1 MFNIWQDVDLMA
13 WVTRLVTR
21 IALAL
26 LVLAGV
32 AWVLQRPYFA
42 INQFRFVGNVKQLN
56 EPELRGLMQKHLSDG
71 LSGGFFSMELQKV
84 QESLKEISWIKSTSV
99 RRVWPHEIEVSV
111 EAFQPIA
118 VWDGKQYLSA
128 EGDVFDAQ
136 LSDEAKAKLLVTQGP
151 LEASKLVAEQVPVF
165 QGWLKPLDWTVRSLT
180 LSDRY
185 SWRVGLTNGLEIEFG
200 RADTPTV
207 LQERA
212 ARLVQSAKFVKDNMS
227 SGVGAYI
234 DLRYPNGFAMRTDD
248 LHRVASAAN
257 VNNTG
262 EKK

>member
-1 MFNIWQDVDLMA
+1 MFNIWQDVDLMS

-21 IALAL
+21 LALAL
-26 LVLAGV
+26 LVLAGGV
-32 AWVLQRPYFA
+32 WVLQRPYFA
-42 INQFRFVGNVKQLN
+42 INQFRFIGDVKQFN
-56 EPELRGLMQKHLSDG
+56 EPELRGLMQKHLTDG
-71 LSGGFFSMELQKV
+71 LAGGFFSMELQEV
-84 QESLKEISWIKSTSV
+84 QSSLKEFSWVKNTSV

-111 EAFQPIA
+111 EAFKPVA
-118 VWDGKQYLSA
+118 VWDKQYLSA

-136 LSDEAKAKLLVTQGP
+136 LADDAKAKLLVTQGP
-151 LEASKLVAEQVPVF
+151 LEASKLVAEQIPVF
-165 QGWLKPLDWTVRSLT
+165 QGWLQPLGWTMHSLT
-180 LSDRY
+180 LTERY

-212 ARLVQSAKFVKDNMS
+212 ARLAQSARFVKDNMS

-248 LHRVASAAN
+248 LHRVLGAAN

>member
-21 IALAL
+21 LALVL
-26 LVLAGV
+26 LVLAGGV
-32 AWVLQRPYFA
+32 WVLQRPYFA
-42 INQFRFVGNVKQLN
+42 INQFRFIGDVKQFN
-56 EPELRGLMQKHLSDG
+56 EPELRGLMQKHLTDG
-71 LSGGFFSMELQKV
+71 LAGGFFSMELQEV
-84 QESLKEISWIKSTSV
+84 QSSLKEFSWVKNTSI

-111 EAFQPIA
+111 EAFKPVA
-118 VWDGKQYLSA
+118 VWGRQYLSA

-136 LSDEAKAKLLVTQGP
+136 LTDDAKTKLLVTQGP
-151 LEASKLVAEQVPVF
+151 LEASKLVAEQIPVF
-165 QGWLKPLDWTVRSLT
+165 QAWLQPMGWTMYSLT
-180 LSDRY
+180 LTERY

-212 ARLVQSAKFVKDNMS
+212 ARLAQSAKFVKDNMS
-227 SGVGAYI
+227 SGEGAYI

-248 LHRVASAAN
+248 LHRVLGAAN

-262 EKK
+262 DKK